1 MGHCG
6 MVFVGDFDMERI
18 EAEIEDFLFRR
29 GLELVDLRFEHNP
42 TRPFLEIFADKM
54 GGITVK
60 DLSEINGR
68 LTLFLEAGDFFP
80 DAFNLVV
87 SSPGLDR
94 VIKKEADFKRFTGR
108 RIRLKPINTS
118 GKEAKSWEATLIGF
132 ENGEVIIETND
143 KKTERYA
150 LSELKKVR
158 LVPDI
163 DFSIDSAKGT
173 KKRRDK

>member
-1 MGHCG
+1 
-6 MVFVGDFDMERI
+6 MEKI
-18 EAEIEDFLFRR
+18 EEEIEDFLFRR
-29 GLELVDLRFEHNP
+29 GYELVDLRFEPHP
-42 TRPFLEIFADKM
+42 IRPYLEIFADKM
-54 GGITVK
+54 GGITVR

-68 LTLFLEAGDFFP
+68 LTLFLEASNFFP

-108 RIRLKPINTS
+108 RIRLKPVNTG
-118 GKEAKSWEATLIGF
+118 GKESKSWEATLIGF
-132 ENGEVIIETND
+132 ENSEVIIETND
-143 KKTERYA
+143 NKTERYA

-163 DFSIDSAKGT
+163 DFSIDSAKGVR
-173 KKRRDK
+173 KRRGK

>member
-1 MGHCG
+1 
-6 MVFVGDFDMERI
+6 MVFTGVFDIKRI

-29 GLELVDLRFEHNP
+29 GYELVDLRFESNP
-42 TRPFLEIFADKM
+42 TRPILEIFADKM

-60 DLSEINGR
+60 DLSAINGR
-68 LTLFLEAGDFFP
+68 LSLFLEAGDFFP

-94 VIKKEADFKRFTGR
+94 VIKKEADFKRYTGR
-108 RIRLKPINTS
+108 KIRVSPLKKGVEN
-118 GKEAKSWEATLIGF
+118 AKSREVTLIGF
-132 ENGEVIIETND
+132 ENGEVIVETND

-150 LSELKKVR
+150 LDELKKVR

-163 DFSIDSAKGT
+163 DFSVDLKKGE
-173 KKRRDK
+173 KKKKK

>member
-1 MGHCG
+1 
-6 MVFVGDFDMERI
+6 MVFVGEFDIERI
-18 EAEIEDFLFRR
+18 EAKIEDFLFRR
-29 GLELVDLRFEHNP
+29 GVELVDLRYESNP
-42 TRPFLEIFADKM
+42 IRPFLEIFADKI

-60 DLSEINGR
+60 DLGEISR
-68 LTLFLEAGDFFP
+68 RVILFLEAGKFFP

-94 VIKKEADFKRFTGR
+94 VIKKEADFKRFAGR
-108 RIRLKPINTS
+108 RIRLKPINTT
-118 GKEAKSWEATLIGF
+118 GKEVKSWEATLIGF
-132 ENGEVIIETND
+132 ENSEVIIETND

-163 DFSIDSAKGT
+163 DFSIDSAKGA